1 MKKET
6 ELKIHAL
13 VENCLYQAVS
23 RELDED
29 TMASF
34 NSRELTLFIASTLF
48 QTFAAPFVADAYKQ
62 CKDLIVS
69 ESNNAGVVL
78 TDEETREIFDK
89 TYEVMKIE
97 GEIDESWN
105 YNWICESEK

>member
-78 TDEETREIFDK
+78 TDEETRKIFDK

>member
-6 ELKIHAL
+6 ELKIHAM
-13 VENCLYQAVS
+13 VENSLYQAVT

-34 NSRELTLFIASTLF
+34 NSRELTLFIVSTLF
-48 QTFAAPFVADAYKQ
+48 QTLAAPFVTDAYKQ
-62 CKDLIVS
+62 CKDLITS

-78 TDEETREIFDK
+78 TEEETRKIFDK
-89 TYEVMKIE
+89 TYEVMKME
-97 GEIDESWN
+97 GEIDESWK
-105 YNWICESEK
+105 YNWVCEK